1 MHDVTTSKIADLDK
15 VEKMAM
21 RVLGAKGR
29 VQLLRGF
36 PSIRFPRTTT
46 LAIMNA
52 TLTTIA
58 QIS

>member
-36 PSIRFPRTTT
+36 PSIRF
-46 LAIMNA
+46 
-52 TLTTIA
+52 
-58 QIS
+58 